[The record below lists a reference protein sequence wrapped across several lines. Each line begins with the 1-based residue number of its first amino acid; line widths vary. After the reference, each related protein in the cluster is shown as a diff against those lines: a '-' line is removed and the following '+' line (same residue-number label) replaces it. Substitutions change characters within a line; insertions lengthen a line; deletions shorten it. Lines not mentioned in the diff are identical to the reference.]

1 MGAVRFRRFRY
12 DRTMKNVRILA
23 AYGHP
28 DDEGQVT
35 GTLARFIRE
44 GSQVTLV
51 CGTRGEVG
59 EISDAQFATSE
70 TLGYVR
76 ELELRAAMAQIG
88 LHDVRLLPFR
98 DSGMAGTAEND
109 DPRCL
114 HQAPAEI
121 VVAHMVA
128 VIRETRPHAVFTWDA
143 GGGYGHPDHI
153 AMHRHTLAAFE
164 AAGDGSQFPEA
175 GVAWRPLRLY
185 WGAFTM
191 KRFASVFLELEKR
204 GLLPEPIEAER
215 RERFLKALD
224 EPDPPISLVHDTR
237 DLIDLKRA
245 AAGMH
250 RSQFGE
256 NSIFARIPE
265 EFRDRFYG
273 EERFYQARPQ
283 WPEGAEP
290 TTNFPF

>member
-1 MGAVRFRRFRY
+1 M
-12 DRTMKNVRILA
+12 NNLRILA

-35 GTLARFIRE
+35 GTMARFLQH

-51 CGTRGEVG
+51 CATRGEVG
-59 EISDAQFATSE
+59 EISDPQFGTPE

-76 ELELRAAMAQIG
+76 ELELRASMAQIG
-88 LHDVRLLPFR
+88 LRDVRFLPFR
-98 DSGMAGTAEND
+98 DSGMAGTPENED
-109 DPRCL
+109 ERCL
-114 HQAPAEI
+114 HRQPAET
-121 VVAHMVA
+121 VVGHMVQ
-128 VIRETRPHAVFTWDA
+128 VIRDTRPHLVFTWDPN
-143 GGGYGHPDHI
+143 GGYGHPDHI
-153 AMHRHTLAAFE
+153 AIHKHTLTAFE
-164 AAGDGSQFPEA
+164 AAGNPAAFPESGA
-175 GVAWRPLRLY
+175 AWQPRRLY

-204 GLLPEPIEAER
+204 GLLPAPMEAER
-215 RERFLKALD
+215 KERFLKAMD

-237 DLIDLKRA
+237 DLVDLKRA

-265 EFRDRFYG
+265 EFRDKFYG
-273 EERFYQARPQ
+273 EERFFRARPEGHDGP
-283 WPEGAEP
+283 PERLEDLRHLGE
-290 TTNFPF
+290 